1 MPLTPP
7 APPSARARIGGRWA
21 VSVRLAVVSVAL
33 MAIAALAQRVGVGLD
48 PFGLPPAGPL
58 AVALQG
64 AGICALI
71 LVAHLTV
78 FRHRAERPVPV
89 VAVFALG
96 VLGGAVRLVVPPL
109 LDAGRSVREDDVA
122 TTVIGVVAVL
132 GLASLVP
139 PVVAYLTATR
149 EWYVVER
156 DRLLARLA
164 AAEAERLRAVGGLR
178 DLALATVQ
186 ADLDEARAV
195 LARPGARPDDV
206 ASALLA
212 AARGG
217 VRPAAHDVFE
227 RPAPAPP
234 RVSMREVLTRE
245 LRRAPLPILV
255 PAVGFAVLVAP
266 RALVAQG
273 PLAALALPA
282 LVVAGILVAFPV
294 GRRLV
299 RRAPRLGLPI
309 SLLACIVAVAP
320 AALAVP
326 LGVRIDAPGAV
337 YTLATAVLFGL
348 VLLAG
353 AVRTAEALGE
363 EVLAGLGEPIREAEL
378 ERAAAD
384 RARDLLAREIAL
396 HLHGVVQSGLVAASY
411 AIQDAIAEG
420 DDAALD
426 VALARARD
434 VLERG
439 VGAEAPADGDDG
451 GLAVLEREWEDLL
464 AVKWAVTDADD
475 AHVRLAADVVRE
487 CLANAVV
494 HGRAS
499 AARVAIAP
507 GPGLLVVEVVDDGRG
522 PQGGAPGLGSAVLA
536 RDASLGWEI
545 AAGPD
550 GGTRVVARLPLL
562 AG

>member
-33 MAIAALAQRVGVGLD
+33 MAIAAAAQRAGAGVD
-48 PFGLPPAGPL
+48 PFGLPAPGPL

-89 VAVFALG
+89 WSVFALG
-96 VLGGAVRLVVPPL
+96 VLGGAVRLVVPL
-109 LDAGRSVREDDVA
+109 ALADGASARAVDAA
-122 TTVIGVVAVL
+122 TTVVGVVAVL
-132 GLASLVP
+132 ALASLVP

-149 EWYVVER
+149 AWYVVER

-195 LARPGARPDDV
+195 LSRPEARPGDV
-206 ASALLA
+206 ASALLD

-217 VRPAAHDVFE
+217 VRPAAHGVLD
-227 RPAPAPP
+227 RPAPPSP
-234 RVSMREVLTRE
+234 RVSMRAVLTTE

-255 PAVGFAVLVAP
+255 PAVGFAVLAAP

-273 PLAALALPA
+273 PEAAVALPA
-282 LVVAGILVAFPV
+282 LVVAGVLVAFPL
-294 GRRLV
+294 GRRLI
-299 RRAPRLGLPI
+299 RRAPRLGLPVT
-309 SLLACIVAVAP
+309 LAACAAAVAP

-326 LGVRIDAPGAV
+326 LGVRIDAPTAV
-337 YTLATAVLFGL
+337 FAVATAVLFAL
-348 VLLAG
+348 VLVAG
-353 AVRTAEALGE
+353 AVRAAEALGE
-363 EVLAGLGEPIREAEL
+363 EVLAQLGEPIREAEL
-378 ERAAAD
+378 ERAAAE

-396 HLHGVVQSGLVAASY
+396 HLHGAVQSGLVAASY
-411 AIQDAIAEG
+411 AIQDAIAAG
-420 DDAALD
+420 DDAALAA
-426 VALARARD
+426 ALERARV

-439 VGAEAPADGDDG
+439 VDAAPAAGSDDG
-451 GLAVLEREWEDLL
+451 GLDVLAREWEDLL
-464 AVKWAVTDADD
+464 AVEWSTAGADD

-494 HGRAS
+494 HGRATRAAVAV
-499 AARVAIAP
+499 AARA
-507 GPGLLVVEVVDDGRG
+507 GHVEVEVADDGRG
-522 PQGGAPGLGSAVLA
+522 PQGGPPGLGSAVLA
-536 RDASLGWEI
+536 RDAQGGWEI
-545 AAGPD
+545 AAGPA
-550 GGTRVVARLPLL
+550 GGTRVRARIPL
-562 AG
+562 GRD